1 MAVLCPECESPVVID
16 VDEMEEGDTIA
27 CEECGTDLEIV
38 SLDPPKL
45 AVVDDSGYDDPEDP
59 RFLADEDEEEG

>member
-27 CEECGTDLEIV
+27 CEECGADLEIV
-38 SLDPPKL
+38 SLDPPKVTL
-45 AVVDDSGYDDPEDP
+45 VDDSGYDDPDDP
-59 RFLADEDEEEG
+59 RFLADEEEEE